1 MASFVGPY
9 RILRLVN
16 RGGQGSVY
24 LGYDKRLHRRVAIKI
39 CDLPR
44 KRAERRRLLD
54 EARAVAAIQ
63 SPRVVQVHD
72 VIESGKHLALVMEY
86 IPGCSL
92 EEFLSKARPSL
103 ASVLRVGI
111 DVAGALA
118 IARQEHIVHGDVKAA
133 NILVTHTGRAKLA
146 DFGISSAAR
155 SASSSHGNG
164 ASPSALSPEQALG
177 EPLDER
183 SDLFA
188 LGCLLYRML
197 SGEHPFVRFG
207 RLDTEMLLKR
217 PARPLAETVSGGMEL
232 PEPLVT
238 LIGDLL
244 QKDPRQRTPNT
255 RHVRHVLRLL
265 ARDLPLSSR
274 DSLLRESSPFFRQ
287 EPPEDLPPPIPEDLA
302 RRGRS
307 ALLPDDSRGA
317 RLRHW
322 LSGLWWPGRA
332 ALGLAVLALV
342 GTPLVVA
349 QKSKVIAVRFD
360 EPDTSFARHV
370 RLPREV
376 SDAWLLQQVKQALGE
391 QLGDYTVVG
400 RVGAPPETALYPRGR
415 PPSWWQQPEQSFYM
429 ALRCM
434 DEFCVFVI
442 NRREAGERV
451 HRQGVVLPEMS
462 IDQWR
467 EVVRGTT
474 LALYH

>member
-24 LGYDKRLHRRVAIKI
+24 LGYDRRLHRRVAIKV

-54 EARAVAAIQ
+54 EARAVAGIQ

-103 ASVLRVGI
+103 ASILRVGI
-111 DVAGALA
+111 DIAGALA

-133 NILVTHTGRAKLA
+133 NILVTNTGRAKLA

-155 SASSSHGNG
+155 SAVSSQGRG
-164 ASPSALSPEQALG
+164 ASPTALSPEQARG

-183 SDLFA
+183 ADLFA

-197 SGEHPFVRFG
+197 SGEHPFVRLG
-207 RLDTEMLLKR
+207 RLDTDILLKQ
-217 PARPLAETVSGGMEL
+217 PARPLTEVVRGDTEL
-232 PEPLVT
+232 PPPLVT

-244 QKDPRQRTPNT
+244 EKDPRRRTPNT

-274 DSLLRESSPFFRQ
+274 DSLLREALPFFRH
-287 EPPEDLPPPIPEDLA
+287 EPPEDLPPPIPDDLA

-317 RLRHW
+317 RLWHW

-332 ALGLAVLALV
+332 ALGLAVIALV
-342 GTPLVVA
+342 ATPLVIA
-349 QKSKVIAVRFD
+349 QKSKLVTVRFD
-360 EPDTSFARHV
+360 EPDTSFARQLS
-370 RLPREV
+370 LPREI
-376 SDAWLLQQVKQALGE
+376 SDAWLLQQVKQALAE
-391 QLGDYTVVG
+391 QLGEYTVVG

-415 PPSWWQQPEQSFYM
+415 PAHWWQQPEQSFYL

-434 DEFCVFVI
+434 DELCVFVI
-442 NRREAGERV
+442 NREQAGERI

-462 IDQWR
+462 IDQWQD
-467 EVVRGTT
+467 VVRGTT
-474 LALYH
+474 LALYR

>member
-24 LGYDKRLHRRVAIKI
+24 LGYDERLHRRVAVKI

-44 KRAERRRLLD
+44 KRTERRRLLD
-54 EARAVAAIQ
+54 EARAVAGIQ

-118 IARQEHIVHGDVKAA
+118 IARQEHVVHGDVKAA
-133 NILVTHTGRAKLA
+133 NILVTRSGRAKLA

-155 SASSSHGNG
+155 SAMASQRGG
-164 ASPSALSPEQALG
+164 ASPSALSPEQARG

-197 SGEHPFVRFG
+197 SGEHPFYRHG
-207 RLDTEMLLKR
+207 RLDTGMLLAQ
-217 PARPLAETVSGGMEL
+217 PARPLKDVVRGDTEL
-232 PEPLVT
+232 PGPLVT
-238 LIGDLL
+238 LIDELL
-244 QKDPRQRTPNT
+244 QKDPRRRTPNT
-255 RHVRHVLRLL
+255 RRVRHVLRLL

-274 DSLLRESSPFFRQ
+274 DSLLREASPYFRR
-287 EPPEDLPPPIPEDLA
+287 EPPEELPPTVPEDLG

-307 ALLPDDSRGA
+307 ALLPDDSRGT

-322 LSGLWWPGRA
+322 LSGLWWPGRT
-332 ALGLAVLALV
+332 ALGLALVALLGAPFV
-342 GTPLVVA
+342 IA
-349 QKSKVIAVRFD
+349 QKTKVITVRFE
-360 EPDTSFARHV
+360 EPDTRFVQAV
-370 RLPREV
+370 KVPRGI
-376 SDAWLLQQVKQALGE
+376 SRAWLLQQVKQALGE
-391 QLGDYTVVG
+391 ELGDYRVVG

-415 PPSWWQQPEQSFYM
+415 PRDWWAQPEQAFFM
-429 ALRCM
+429 ALRCTA
-434 DEFCVFVI
+434 DICVFVI
-442 NRREAGERV
+442 SREEAGERA
-451 HRQGVVLPEMS
+451 HRQGMLLPEMS
-462 IDQWR
+462 IGHWQ
-467 EVVRGTT
+467 EVVRDTT
-474 LALYH
+474 RALYR